1 MKLDR
6 KTIGALGAVAITAL
20 ALGLW
25 FWPRGGES
33 PAVPNAEAAVKTD
46 ESELPAVSVVL
57 VKTTKIA
64 PQATYPGSVVSRNDS
79 RLASDVEGR
88 VDWVAEV
95 GTIVAQGDVVARLDN
110 HLAAM
115 QLESDKANAARLS
128 AVVKFDRAHAARMQ
142 ELHERKFMSKAAADQ
157 ADSTR
162 DSNEAAL
169 KQAEAALKR
178 SSYQLA
184 HAEIRAPFG
193 GRIVARLINAGEY
206 ANAGKDVVRLVDLA
220 AIEISTQVP
229 IASMQFLK
237 EGMRVTAEIQGKP
250 VDTTVRVVVPV
261 GDAQSRTVEMRLSL
275 AADAAFVGDAAKVM
289 VPSAEPRT
297 VLAVPRDALVLR
309 EENTYLFKLGKDNKA
324 ERIAVEIGAKDGA
337 LVEVL
342 GMLKEGE
349 RVIIRG
355 AERIESGQKVRL
367 VS

>member
-6 KTIGALGAVAITAL
+6 IRIGALGAVAITVL
-20 ALGLW
+20 ALTYW
-25 FWPRGGES
+25 FWPREGDA
-33 PAVPNAEAAVKTD
+33 PAMPSAEATAKPD
-46 ESELPAVSVVL
+46 DSQLPAVSVVR
-57 VKTTKIA
+57 VKATKIA
-64 PQATYPGSVVSRNDS
+64 PQVTYPGSVVSRNDS
-79 RLASDVEGR
+79 KLASDVEGR
-88 VDWVAEV
+88 VEWVAEV
-95 GTIVAQGDVVARLDN
+95 GTVVVQGDVVARLDR

-115 QLESDKANAARLS
+115 QLDADKANVARLS

-142 ELHERKFMSKAAADQ
+142 ELLERKVMSKAAADQ

-169 KQAEAALKR
+169 KQADAALKR
-178 SSYQLA
+178 SAYQLE
-184 HAEIRAPFG
+184 HTEIRAPFA
-193 GRIVARLINAGEY
+193 GRVVARLINAGEY

-250 VDTTVRVVVPV
+250 VETTVRVVVPV
-261 GDAQSRTVEMRLSL
+261 GDAQSRTVEMRLTL

-289 VPSAEPRT
+289 VPSAAPRT

-324 ERIAVEIGAKDGA
+324 ERIAVELGAKDGA
-337 LVEVL
+337 MVEVL

-349 RVIIRG
+349 RVIVRG